1 MKPDQEI
8 CQEEDVGGGEA
19 EVEVDLEALPGEQ
32 VGLEHIQEILHQQ
45 DQQHQQQQHHNPRQH
60 LLVFPT
66 DSEFEEMFNDDYE
79 SNDDDSDL
87 EELIGNNV
95 REEEN
100 DNKYND
106 NAADDN
112 LEFYLQ
118 DIRNER
124 RFRNICFHCPSLR
137 LKVPVRNVSPVWRV
151 SWDQGTPR
159 EG

>member
-1 MKPDQEI
+1 MSGRGDGRGRGRGR
-8 CQEEDVGGGEA
+8 GGGRPRSSARGTGGTGAGSGDTASTGPAASQSEA
-19 EVEVDLEALPGEQ
+19 TFE
-32 VGLEHIQEILHQQ
+32 
-45 DQQHQQQQHHNPRQH
+45 
-60 LLVFPT
+60 LVLPT
-66 DSEFEEMFNDDYE
+66 DSEIEEMFYEDYE
-79 SNDDDSDL
+79 SKNDDSDL

-95 REEEN
+95 REEEDN
-100 DNKYND
+100 NKYND